1 VSPDARSEEV
11 SLTLYIDAFSI
22 SPYALSAFVALEEK
36 ELPYELV
43 EVPLHE
49 KAQLR
54 TAYGAR
60 TNRVPSLR
68 HDELWL
74 SESIAIAEYLA
85 ETFPFPDHP
94 RLFPAD
100 LKERAI
106 CREVMSWVR
115 SDLMSIREERGTHTV
130 FYDEPV
136 QPLGDVARRD
146 VARLVRFAEALVHGP
161 TLFASWCIAD
171 VDLAMMLMR
180 LRNDGLPK
188 ALLEYAHAN
197 WQRPSVKKWCERRR
211 SPYVPY

>member
-1 VSPDARSEEV
+1 VN
-11 SLTLYIDAFSI
+11 LQLYIDAFAI
-22 SPYALSAFVALEEK
+22 SPYALSSFVALEEK
-36 ELPYELV
+36 ALPYELAL
-43 EVPLHE
+43 VPLHD

-54 TAYGAR
+54 SDYGAR

-74 SESIAIAEYLA
+74 AESMAIAEYLA
-85 ETFPFPDHP
+85 DAFPFPAHP

-115 SDLMSIREERGTHTV
+115 SDLASIRQERGTHTV
-130 FYDEPV
+130 FYDEPIA
-136 QPLGDVARRD
+136 PLSEVARRD
-146 VARLVRFAEALVHGP
+146 VQRLVHFADALVHGP

-180 LRNDGLPK
+180 LRKNGDALPDK
-188 ALLEYAHAN
+188 LVEYADAN
-197 WQRPSVKKWCERRR
+197 WRRPSVRKWLERRR
-211 SPYVPY
+211 PAYVPY